1 MNEKREANKR
11 LQEEINDPEVANLTL
26 EELQDV
32 NYKLAEDVRVIAE
45 RFPRQSPTAI
55 REGNSLFKEG

>member
-1 MNEKREANKR
+1 MNEKREANQR
-11 LQEEINDPEVANLTL
+11 LKEEINDPEVANLTL

-32 NYKLAEDVRVIAE
+32 NCKLAEDVRVIAE

-55 REGNSLFKEG
+55 RENSLFKEG